1 MVNFTI
7 YASYHTQKIKTQK
20 PNSEGKKK
28 NKDFISHY
36 SYAKSLGLQGTPNSI

>member
-1 MVNFTI
+1 MLLITHKKF
-7 YASYHTQKIKTQK
+7 K
-20 PNSEGKKK
+20 PKNPTVKEKK